1 MTTLQAQ
8 VDALV
13 KEFEVSPS
21 DLDKCVER
29 FIEQATASLAKATD
43 KGLPMLPTYLTTV
56 PTGDEKGVYLAA
68 DLGGTNFRV
77 CSVTLFGEGKF
88 DIVQEKWPTPQEVM
102 RGDAAGLF
110 KFLADCMENFLHKHH
125 SDKYTCEEGVT
136 VAGKTDPLKLGLT
149 FSFPITQTSLN
160 SGTLLRWTKG
170 FDIPEL
176 VGEDIALHL
185 QKELTKRQMPV
196 YIAATINDTVGCL
209 MTRAYTT
216 GKGVNTVL
224 GTIFGTGTN
233 AAYVE
238 NVKAITKLDH
248 PPTEGGVMVINT
260 EWGSFDNDLT
270 VLPNTRFDIDLDKV
284 TPNKGFHMFEKRVS
298 GLFLGELT
306 RLVLHELFEKQV
318 LFADQSSIDSTP
330 LKTPFS
336 INTSVPSLI
345 EGDNTGELTETDKI
359 IKDAFG
365 YTTSIEERK
374 AIRRVCQAIGTRSAR
389 LSAAALAGLL
399 IKSESFDKHE
409 KLDVGGDGSVVEFY
423 PHFEERVRSA
433 WREMSTMGADKEQRI
448 SLGIAKDGSGVGAA
462 LCALVAP

>member
-13 KEFEVSPS
+13 KEFEVSAA

-29 FIEQATASLAKATD
+29 FLEQATASLAKPTD

-77 CSVTLFGEGKF
+77 CSVTLLGEGKF

-110 KFLADCMENFLHKHH
+110 KFLADCMDEFLRKHH
-125 SDKYTCEEGVT
+125 GDKFTCEEGVT
-136 VAGKTDPLKLGLT
+136 IAGKVDPLKLGLT

-160 SGTLLRWTKG
+160 TGTLLRWTKG
-170 FDIPEL
+170 FDILEL
-176 VGEDIALHL
+176 VGKDVAKLL
-185 QKELTKRQMPV
+185 QAEITRRKMPV

-216 GKGVNTVL
+216 GKGVNTVM

-238 NVKAITKLDH
+238 NVKAIKKLDD
-248 PPTEGGVMVINT
+248 PKDEGGIMVINT

-270 VLPNTRFDIDLDKV
+270 VLPNTRFDIALDKV

-306 RLVLHELFEKQV
+306 RLVLHELYDNKV
-318 LFADQSSIDSTP
+318 LFTGQSTVGSTV

-345 EGDNTGELTETDKI
+345 EGDDTPDLTETEEI

-365 YTTSIEERK
+365 YSTSLEERR

-389 LSAAALAGLL
+389 LSASALAGLL
-399 IKSESFDKHE
+399 IKSDSFEKYE
-409 KLDVGGDGSVVEFY
+409 KLDIGGDGSVVEFY
-423 PHFEERVRSA
+423 PHFEERVRRA
-433 WREMSTMGADKEQRI
+433 WCEMATVGSYKEQRI
-448 SLGIAKDGSGVGAA
+448 TLGIAKDGSGVGAA